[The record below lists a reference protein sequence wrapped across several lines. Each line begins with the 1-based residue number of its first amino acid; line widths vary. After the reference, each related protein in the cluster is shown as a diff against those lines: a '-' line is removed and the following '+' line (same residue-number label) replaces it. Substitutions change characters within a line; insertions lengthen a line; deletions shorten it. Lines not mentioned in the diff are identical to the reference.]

1 MATFTP
7 SSPGMPVHRPEIFRI
22 SCSLLAESNNLP
34 PLLVLPEQ
42 ASSPQRAASG
52 VRALM
57 LAVLESAIQDFQ
69 QTGALTTRSRRLAQ
83 EAEAWL
89 WDENTR
95 WPFSF
100 LSICEALGFDP
111 SYLRRELIRAQ
122 QPVEIQDEH
131 QSAA

>member
-1 MATFTP
+1 MATFTR

-42 ASSPQRAASG
+42 AANPRPASG

-83 EAEAWL
+83 EAETWL
-89 WDENTR
+89 
-95 WPFSF
+95 
-100 LSICEALGFDP
+100 
-111 SYLRRELIRAQ
+111 
-122 QPVEIQDEH
+122 
-131 QSAA
+131 